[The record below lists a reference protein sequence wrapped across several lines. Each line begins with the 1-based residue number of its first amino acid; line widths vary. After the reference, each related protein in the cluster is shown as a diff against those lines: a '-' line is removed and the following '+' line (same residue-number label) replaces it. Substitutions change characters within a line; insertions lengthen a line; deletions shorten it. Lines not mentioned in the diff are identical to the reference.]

1 MGCDTKGIVATNKK
15 DVREIA
21 NALLRVIRE
30 LPSTPK
36 DKNSFVDNPNRHIT
50 TIDYTP
56 FGNFFRINFRD
67 GEEDRMIWVFLDHDS
82 DDKELCEDKIILS
95 FGMWGNSESLMKKF
109 LKALEHLG
117 DTYFKLNDCGDE
129 DWEKLS

>member
-1 MGCDTKGIVATNKK
+1 MGCDTKGIIATNKK

-21 NALLRVIRE
+21 NALLEAIRE
-30 LPSTPK
+30 IPANPDK
-36 DKNSFVDNPNRHIT
+36 DSIFNGSPNLHVYKVWY
-50 TIDYTP
+50 DP
-56 FGNFFRINFRD
+56 HGDFFTINFKD
-67 GEEDRMIWVFLDHDS
+67 GDDKRTLWVFLDCDS
-82 DDKELCEDKIILS
+82 DDKELCDSKIILS

>member
-21 NALLRVIRE
+21 NALLRVIHE
-30 LPSTPK
+30 IPVTPK
-36 DKNSFVDNPNRHIT
+36 DTDVIPKKSNWVECVNYNPGS
-50 TIDYTP
+50 DY
-56 FGNFFRINFRD
+56 FRVNFRD
-67 GEEDRMIWVFLDHDS
+67 GVDDRTLWVFLDCDDRDVCDS
-82 DDKELCEDKIILS
+82 KILLS

-117 DTYFKLNDCGDE
+117 DTYFILNDCGDKG
-129 DWEKLS
+129 WEKLS